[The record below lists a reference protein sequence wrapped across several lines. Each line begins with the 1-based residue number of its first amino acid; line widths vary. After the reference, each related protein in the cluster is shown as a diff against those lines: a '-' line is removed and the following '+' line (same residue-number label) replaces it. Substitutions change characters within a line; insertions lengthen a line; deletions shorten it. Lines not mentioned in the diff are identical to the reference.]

1 MEGSSMQ
8 LGQENKM
15 IGINIGNE
23 KTVIFILKW
32 GENPRESNKYIL
44 ETII

>member
-1 MEGSSMQ
+1 MEGSSIQ

-15 IGINIGNE
+15 TNIGNE

-32 GENPRESNKYIL
+32 GENPRESSKYL
-44 ETII
+44 VETII